1 VDNPQAFRCP
11 AGPPPSARGHAPNDR
26 SDLDAFREATIRI
39 AVNSA
44 EAPRQL
50 IQAADAVVSG
60 PREVVAM
67 LEHLADD

>member
-1 VDNPQAFRCP
+1 VRLKGGKRIDHLLFV
-11 AGPPPSARGHAPNDR
+11 GDDR

-60 PREVVAM
+60 PREVIAM
-67 LEHLADD
+67 LEHLADVG